1 MALATLSVDL
11 VAKIAQFEGDM
22 GKAARAS
29 EKTSQR
35 INAAF
40 GTVKATLGGLA
51 AGVSVG
57 FLADVVRASVDSVDA
72 LNDVADATG
81 ATIAKIS
88 ALDDLSARTGGG
100 IDTVSASLLKLNS
113 VLNEA
118 KPGSQQEA
126 ILKSIG
132 LSAQEL
138 RALDPADALL
148 DVAKAL
154 DKYEDGG
161 SKARLMQLL
170 LGKSTKDLSSLL
182 KDLADKGELVGTV
195 TKEQAD
201 EAERFNKQMFE
212 MQANVKNI
220 SRSLSIDLVTGINAT
235 VKAFKDGEAA
245 GKSYFSIAL
254 SRYWENVAAVYGT
267 TGDAA
272 DGYRKRL
279 AEIDTQLNAG
289 ESRLLV
295 RNALLREQ
303 ADLQAKLAAAPAGAP
318 STQAGAASSQSG
330 LKLPVPDIPDPE
342 KAKAAAAAA
351 NLAVDAAKRAQD
363 ERIRAGRELASAV
376 GNAVVEGNDML
387 AKLEADEARI
397 AEADAKRTADYLRS
411 LQDGV
416 NAVAEG
422 NAAMVLQVQSIGL
435 TKEALDALV
444 LARMDDAIAQ
454 KEQTLATAAAN
465 GKTYEEISLMEQE
478 IALLKERRTLTAT
491 GQVATAAAESKEL
504 AAKASKEFADTL
516 HTDLKG
522 AFSAAFR
529 DTEGDA
535 LKAFGDALENMVFT
549 RAATALSDAI
559 ADGASAQLGAS
570 LGGKGGGGGV
580 GDGVGAWLASLFSF
594 DGGGSTGPG
603 ARAGGVDGKG
613 GFLAVMHPNETV
625 IDHTKGQSAAAGG
638 DGGVHIY
645 QTFNIDSRSDM
656 ASIMAA
662 VRQGGE
668 MTKAE
673 ILKSRQRGG
682 VFA

>member
-1 MALATLSVDL
+1 MPLATLSIDL
-11 VAKIAQFEGDM
+11 EAKTAQFAGDM

-29 EKTSQR
+29 EQTAQR

-51 AGVSVG
+51 SGVSVG
-57 FLADVVRASVDSVDA
+57 FLVDVVRASVDSVDA

-88 ALDDLSARTGGG
+88 ALDDLSARTGGNL
-100 IDTVSASLLKLNS
+100 DTVSTSLLKLNK
-113 VLNEA
+113 VLTEA
-118 KPGSQQEA
+118 TPGSQQEA

-132 LSAQEL
+132 LSAQQL

-148 DVAKAL
+148 QVAKAL
-154 DKYEDGG
+154 DQYEDGG
-161 SKARLMQLL
+161 KKARLMQEL

-182 KDLADKGELVGTV
+182 KDLAEKGELVGTV

-201 EAERFNKQMFE
+201 EAERFNKQVFE
-212 MQANVKNI
+212 MQANVKAV

-303 ADLQAKLAAAPAGAP
+303 AALQAKLSATPV
-318 STQAGAASSQSG
+318 GAASDQSG
-330 LKLPVPDIPDPE
+330 AESSRLGRKLSLPDLPPDG
-342 KAKAAAAAA
+342 KGATSAAKA
-351 NLAVDAAKRAQD
+351 AVDAAKRAQE
-363 ERIRAGRELASAV
+363 ERIRAGRELATAI
-376 GNAVVEGNDML
+376 GNAVTEGNDML
-387 AKLEADEARI
+387 AKLQADEARI

-491 GQVATAAAESKEL
+491 GQVATAAAESKEKSD
-504 AAKASKEFADTL
+504 KASKEFADTL

-549 RAATALSDAI
+549 RAATALSDAV

-570 LGGKGGGGGV
+570 LGGKGGGGL

-603 ARAGGVDGKG
+603 ARSGGVDGKG

-638 DGGVHIY
+638 GGGVSIY
-645 QTFNIDSRSDM
+645 QTFHIDSRSDM

-668 MTKAE
+668 ITKAE